1 LEEKRS
7 STDMK
12 RIIFTGPESSG
23 KSTIAQR
30 IANYFSA
37 NYQAEYA
44 REFLNQTAG
53 NYTYEDLDL
62 IAIEQEK
69 RWNSFETGNLQICDT
84 DYLVLKIWSEYKF
97 GKVSP
102 FIAQGFANQ
111 QCAHYFLCYPDI
123 PWEPDLLRENEHER
137 HELLLLYQAELEAA
151 KVSYSILKGNE
162 EERFHA
168 CKTWIE
174 KLI

>member
-1 LEEKRS
+1 
-7 STDMK
+7 MK

-53 NYTYEDLDL
+53 NYKYEDLDR

-69 RWNSFETGNLQICDT
+69 RWKSFETGILQICDT
-84 DYLVLKIWSEYKF
+84 DYLVLKIWSTYKF

-102 FIAQGFANQ
+102 LLERGFQ
-111 QCAHYFLCYPDI
+111 LQTCEHYFLCFPDI
-123 PWEPDLLRENEHER
+123 PWEPDPLRENEHER
-137 HELLLLYQAELEAA
+137 HELLLMYQAELEVAN
-151 KVSYSILKGNE
+151 VSYSILKGNE
-162 EERFHA
+162 EERFFA
-168 CKTWIE
+168 CKAWIE